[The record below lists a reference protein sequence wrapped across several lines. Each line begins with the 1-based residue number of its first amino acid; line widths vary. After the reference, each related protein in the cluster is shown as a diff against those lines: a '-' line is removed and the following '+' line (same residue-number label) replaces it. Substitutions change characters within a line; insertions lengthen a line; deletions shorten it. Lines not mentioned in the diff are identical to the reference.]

1 VVAVD
6 LKLVASME
14 ADLDRVGIVSGASV
28 YPFPWNILL
37 AARHEGFAGALT
49 TLAAAQEP
57 AVQVLLGLPPH
68 VALAA
73 VIPLG
78 RP

>member
-1 VVAVD
+1 V
-6 LKLVASME
+6 
-14 ADLDRVGIVSGASV
+14 
-28 YPFPWNILL
+28 WNILL

-68 VALAA
+68 VAVAA

-78 RP
+78 RPVKALTRLKRKLREVI